1 MLKGRIELL
10 EKYMVRNQFKGHDP
24 YDGLMSPLFKLPFL
38 RSNHTLRFLSQQLIK
53 RSPFNL
59 RPFLLIP
66 PGENPVTLGLS
77 IQAYTMLIDAD
88 AARKNYYETQ
98 VEYLLGRLEF
108 HSDKTY
114 HGDCWGYDFDWAARH
129 TSIPAYK
136 PTVVATGI
144 IVNALF
150 LYYQHNPNPRVKKLI
165 LSSADF
171 VLKDLYRTIDS
182 ENDICLSYSPFDK
195 QIVFNASLKGSRLL
209 AQCYYLTKDL
219 KYLEIAKR
227 TMSFVMKNQR
237 EDGAWVYSKSKE
249 GGWVDNYHTGYVLDC
264 AKEYSQL
271 TGDIGF
277 NQQIQTGFE
286 YYLRH
291 FFLDSGMPKF
301 YDKETYPID
310 CTSAAQS
317 ILTLVKFNK
326 IELADK
332 VANWMMKEMQDQE
345 GYFYFRKFKHHT
357 ERQSFMRWS
366 NAWMFAALST
376 LLKTH
381 EN

>member
-1 MLKGRIELL
+1 
-10 EKYMVRNQFKGHDP
+10 MVRNQFKGHDP